1 MIKAIIGLGNPGKQ
15 YEKTRHNIGFMV
27 ADAVASA
34 LRCNKKYT
42 EKCFSHIYECP
53 DHDLIIA
60 KPQTYMNNS
69 GIAVKN
75 IIEDY
80 NLKPDE
86 ILVVYDDLDL
96 PLGSARLRKKGSSG
110 GHRGMISI
118 IENIKTEEFPRLKIG
133 IGRPERKEQVV
144 NYVLSPFTKEEQL
157 IVEKVIQRSVQC
169 ILNVL
174 KYGIDKSINFC
185 NQKIV

>member
-1 MIKAIIGLGNPGKQ
+1 MIKAIIGLGNPGNQ
-15 YEKTRHNIGFMV
+15 YKNTRHNIGFMV
-27 ADAVASA
+27 ADAVASS
-34 LRCNKKYT
+34 LKCNKKYK

-53 DHDLIIA
+53 DHDVIIV

-75 IIEDY
+75 LLEEY
-80 NLKPDE
+80 YLTPEE

-96 PLGSARLRKKGSSG
+96 PLGAIRLRKKGSSG
-110 GHRGMISI
+110 GHRGMKSI
-118 IENIKTEEFPRLKIG
+118 IENIKTEDFPRLKIG

-144 NYVLSPFTKEEQL
+144 DYVLSPFPKDQQIL
-157 IVEKVIQRSVQC
+157 LEKVIQSASQC

-174 KYGIDKSINFC
+174 KYGIDKSMNFC